1 MGRFPHRPDTARLG
15 VLDVKRFL
23 AFLLVALGL
32 LGVEGSA
39 PGVQVDSGLIS
50 APRIFTP
57 EQTPNGMVF
66 LFSDAS
72 GWSASDDDFA
82 QHLADSGAIVVG
94 VDLPRYLQAIDK
106 VPDDCAYL
114 VSDIESISQQ
124 AQRAANVVNYNPPTL
139 AGRGQGGGLVMA
151 IAAQTPAATI
161 GHTLAVDPTAS
172 VPLAK
177 TLCSGAPRKSTPH
190 GTVYDLAKGDLP
202 NPIDVTFTP
211 EAQPEGRSHIEDLRS
226 QGFGIEVKD
235 ASVSAQAALEA
246 SVTALVGAPAG
257 ADATSDMPIVTLPAT
272 PTHDTM
278 AIVYSGDGGWRDL
291 DKTLAGILQS
301 KGVPTIGVDSLRYF
315 WSARSAQDVAKDL
328 QQLIATYRAR
338 WKVKH
343 VVLIGYSFGADILP
357 ATFNALDEADAQ
369 QVKQISLLGFSP
381 NASFEI
387 SVAGWL
393 GSSSSD
399 AVPTL
404 PELARINPGLVQC
417 IYGEEEDDTACPQL
431 AGGAIETIKT
441 SGGHHFDGDYAGLA
455 EKIIDGLTRRL
466 GEETGTNPKG

>member
-1 MGRFPHRPDTARLG
+1 
-15 VLDVKRFL
+15 VKRFL
-23 AFLLVALGL
+23 AFLVVALGL
-32 LGVEGSA
+32 LGIEGSN
-39 PGVQVDSGLIS
+39 PGVQVDSGIIP
-50 APRIFTP
+50 APRILTP
-57 EQTPNGMVF
+57 EQKPTGMVF

-72 GWSASDDDFA
+72 GWSAADDDFA
-82 QHLADSGAIVVG
+82 QRLTDRGAIVVG
-94 VDLPRYLQAIDK
+94 VDLPRYLRSIAK

-114 VSDIESISQQ
+114 VSDIENISQQ
-124 AQRAANVVNYNPPTL
+124 TQRAANVVNYNPPIL

-161 GHTLAVDPTAS
+161 GHTLAIDPTAS

-177 TLCSGAPRKSTPH
+177 TLCSGAPRKSTQQ
-190 GTVYDLAKGDLP
+190 GTVYDLAAGELP
-202 NPIDVTFTP
+202 NPIDITFTP
-211 EAQPEGRSHIEDLRS
+211 EASPEGRSHIQDLRG
-226 QGFGIEVKD
+226 QGFGIAVKD
-235 ASVSAQAALEA
+235 ASVSAQEALEA
-246 SVTALVGAPAG
+246 SVTALLAAPPA
-257 ADATSDMPIVTLPAT
+257 ADATSEMPIIALPAA

-278 AIVYSGDGGWRDL
+278 AIIYSGDGGWRDL
-291 DKTLAGILQS
+291 DKTIAGILQS

-315 WSARSAQDVAKDL
+315 WAQRSAQDVAKNL

-343 VVLIGYSFGADILP
+343 VMLIGYSFGADILP
-357 ATFNALDEADAQ
+357 ATFNALDEASAQ
-369 QVKQISLLGFSP
+369 QIKQISLLGFSP

-417 IYGEEEDDTACPQL
+417 IYGEDEDDTACPQL
-431 AGGAIETIKT
+431 AGGNTEIIKT

-455 EKIIDGLTRRL
+455 EKIIGGLTRRL
-466 GEETGTNPKG
+466 GEETVGQATGTAP